1 MKKKC
6 PLCETENELDARF
19 CIECNEPIYNINI
32 LKEEKGT
39 DTSKYQTLKKEL
51 EKLYQHPKR
60 DDKLIRLYENE
71 INKIEDIFLNRNLE
85 GKALGKEGKIDE
97 AIKLYEK
104 NIKEEFEGNFP
115 YDSLTFI
122 YRKMGLID
130 EEIRVLEK
138 AVWVFENVVY
148 KGRADRLPKLERFKQ
163 WLEEANKR
171 KSIT

>member
-6 PLCETENELDARF
+6 PLCETENEADARF
-19 CIECNEPIYNINI
+19 CKECNEPIYNINI
-32 LKEEKGT
+32 LKEEKET
-39 DTSKYQTLKKEL
+39 ETRKHQRLIREL
-51 EKLYQHPKR
+51 EELRQHPKS
-60 DDKLIRLYENE
+60 DFKLMQKYENE
-71 INKIEDIFLNRNLE
+71 INKIEDIFLDRNLKGRTLE
-85 GKALGKEGKIDE
+85 KEGKIDE

-122 YRKMGLID
+122 YRKMGLIY
-130 EEIRVLEK
+130 EEIR
-138 AVWVFENVVY
+138 VFENVVY